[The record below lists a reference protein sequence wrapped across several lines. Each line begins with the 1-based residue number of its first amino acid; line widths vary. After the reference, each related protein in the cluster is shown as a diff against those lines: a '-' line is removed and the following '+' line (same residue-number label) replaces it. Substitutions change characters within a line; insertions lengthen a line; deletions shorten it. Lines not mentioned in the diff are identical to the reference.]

1 MDYEVRIVREP
12 ERNLV
17 VTAFD
22 AAVEEIDGRLGP
34 AAKEVT
40 EFLVRM
46 GAPPYGPTVAYYER
60 GPGGLVV
67 GVGFTVPRELPPEG
81 SIMPLRLPGGDVVT
95 TTHLGGYDTLP
106 EAYRALK
113 QVAASHGRQV
123 NETGGNWEEHWGGPE
138 SPSEQRRI
146 EVFWPLVSA

>member
-22 AAVEEIDGRLGP
+22 ATVEEIDSRIGP
-34 AAKEVT
+34 ASKEVT
-40 EFLVRM
+40 EFLTRQ

-60 GPGGLVV
+60 GSGGLIV
-67 GVGFTVPRELPPEG
+67 GIGFTVPRELAGEG
-81 SIMPLRLPGGDVVT
+81 SIMPLKLPGGDVVT
-95 TTHLGGYDTLP
+95 TTHVGGYDTLP
-106 EAYRALK
+106 EAYLALK
-113 QVAASHGRQV
+113 KEAAAHGREV

-138 SPSEQRRI
+138 SPTEQRRI
-146 EVFWPLVSA
+146 EVFWPLKPA